1 MSDHRPSNRSASAL
15 RRVKRVIILVVGLT
29 VVLMGVALLVLPG
42 PGVLVL
48 AGGLAI
54 LGIEFRWA
62 RRWLRAVRDMLDKVM
77 NSQHSDPDKR

>member
-15 RRVKRVIILVVGLT
+15 RRVKRVIILVVGVT
-29 VVLMGVALLVLPG
+29 VLLLGVALLVLPG

-54 LGIEFRWA
+54 LGIDFRWA
-62 RRWLRAVRDMLDKVM
+62 RRWLRAVRDLLDRAT
-77 NSQHSDPDKR
+77 NSQHSDPDKQ